1 MKKFLLAG
9 GIVALVFFVCVGI
22 LSQRDSDEQAE
33 FEPPQTEPVLT
44 EEEIATD
51 RYAGWIAEHGR
62 ERAGEMIN
70 AEVDAAFKAKD
81 GRAELL
87 INAKSK
93 AMLQDHE
100 RSKQRQAK
108 RETDLQEKIDAQ
120 FSPWDGSHRILVAAV
135 EKTLNDPSSF
145 EHIETKTMRGTNYPE
160 TFIVRMEYTAKNAFG
175 GRVRKFV
182 LVEVSGE
189 DGRIVQV
196 MDEG

>member
-1 MKKFLLAG
+1 
-9 GIVALVFFVCVGI
+9 
-22 LSQRDSDEQAE
+22 
-33 FEPPQTEPVLT
+33 
-44 EEEIATD
+44 
-51 RYAGWIAEHGR
+51 
-62 ERAGEMIN
+62 MIN